1 MENPTKIIPVG
12 FFSRPIDWTNIKG
25 EKKPRG
31 QVGIDPARGFKK
43 EKKRNEKAMFC
54 GCPKG

>member
-12 FFSRPIDWTNIKG
+12 FFSRPIDWTNIKD

-31 QVGIDPARGFKK
+31 QVEIDPARGFKK
-43 EKKRNEKAMFC
+43 EKKRNEKAMF
-54 GCPKG
+54 